1 MRDGWPLV
9 GMRWAGMATVLGRG
23 QRRQGGQQ
31 QHGGPRRADEGWPLV
46 WRLLDHTEPQSVSL
60 ACASS
65 LTKPE
70 PEPSHLASQL
80 REDTRAAPA
89 RPMNS
94 LHMGPAVQH
103 AAARVH
109 VHLHHVVAA
118 PMASLRCAW
127 DAWRAACPGAAPG
140 PFHGLHSR
148 SGGSCA
154 CELSLACL
162 PMSMPTRSHHRFI
175 QQAQPVQR
183 AHLRPSAS
191 ASSVCGSE
199 TRDQLGSPRTG
210 STSIGT
216 CTLIGRHDDGRRDDP
231 QLEQVH

>member
-1 MRDGWPLV
+1 M
-9 GMRWAGMATVLGRG
+9 
-23 QRRQGGQQ
+23 
-31 QHGGPRRADEGWPLV
+31 
-46 WRLLDHTEPQSVSL
+46 
-60 ACASS
+60 
-65 LTKPE
+65 
-70 PEPSHLASQL
+70 QL
-80 REDTRAAPA
+80 REDTRAAAA

-109 VHLHHVVAA
+109 VHLHHGVAA
-118 PMASLRCAW
+118 PMASLRRAW
-127 DAWRAACPGAAPG
+127 DAWRAACPCAAPG
-140 PFHGLHSR
+140 PFHRR
-148 SGGSCA
+148 SGVS
-154 CELSLACL
+154 CELRLACL
-162 PMSMPTRSHHRFI
+162 LMSMPTRSHHRFI

-183 AHLRPSAS
+183 AHLRPS

-216 CTLIGRHDDGRRDDP
+216 CTLIGRHDYGRRDDP

>member
-1 MRDGWPLV
+1 MTAG
-9 GMRWAGMATVLGRG
+9 RWWERAGRVWRQCWGRG

-89 RPMNS
+89 RPMIS

-109 VHLHHVVAA
+109 VHLHHVAAA

-148 SGGSCA
+148 SGVSCA
-154 CELSLACL
+154 CELRLACL

-210 STSIGT
+210 STSNGT